1 MLELGREGVN
11 GMGVDTLKCGRVEAT
26 RGRKRD
32 GDVGVRS
39 ESKRRLVRRSI

>member
-11 GMGVDTLKCGRVEAT
+11 GMDIDTLKGGRIEAT
-26 RGRKRD
+26 WCRKRD